1 LIIDPVKCLVYVISA
16 VWVIVAYNFGDC
28 TLNLFWLQF
37 LVCYK
42 ISPLVRFKMQ
52 LNVFDKFSRFLFLEL
67 VFNQC
72 DLILILSPELNM
84 RIIVDSLNLTEVF
97 LCVNKPVLSLQVIL
111 GFLMDAG
118 DGKKEVATCFVV
130 VFYYSVVYM
139 TKEGLEF
146 GL

>member
-1 LIIDPVKCLVYVISA
+1 
-16 VWVIVAYNFGDC
+16 
-28 TLNLFWLQF
+28 
-37 LVCYK
+37 
-42 ISPLVRFKMQ
+42 MQ

-72 DLILILSPELNM
+72 YLILILSPELNM
-84 RIIVDSLNLTEVF
+84 RIIIDSLNLTEVF
-97 LCVNKPVLSLQVIL
+97 LSVNEPILSLQVIL
-111 GFLMDAG
+111 GFLMDAR
-118 DGKKEVATCFVV
+118 DGKKEVATCCVV